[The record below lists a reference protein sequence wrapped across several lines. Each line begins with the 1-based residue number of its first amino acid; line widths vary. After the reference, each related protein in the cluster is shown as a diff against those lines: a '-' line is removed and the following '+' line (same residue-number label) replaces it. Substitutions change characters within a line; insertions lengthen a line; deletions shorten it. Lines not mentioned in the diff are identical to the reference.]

1 MAGTT
6 KFDSD
11 GMPIPM
17 AAPKKDTPV
26 LDKDGMPVPASKKK
40 DAAGSPSPSDSL
52 PMPSQTEPPVGT
64 SVSDPKQVTA
74 NYKNNSLTPKD
85 VGDRPMPVGPPLEQI
100 SSALNN
106 KGKNLSTWSKSGSD
120 GYVKGLVDRHQDAQ
134 NQINQININEK
145 SRAIHEANNPGELA
159 KLEESEKYF
168 RGQIGK
174 EYEARKQK

>member
-11 GMPIPM
+11 GMPVPM
-17 AAPKKDTPV
+17 AAPKKDTPSF
-26 LDKDGMPVPASKKK
+26 DKDGLPIPKKK

-52 PMPSQTEPPVGT
+52 PISSQTEPSVGT

-120 GYVKGLVDRHQDAQ
+120 DYVKGLVDRHQAVQ
-134 NQINQININEK
+134 KQIADLSDDTNFKGAKMYI
-145 SRAIHEANNPGELA
+145 PGVSDE
-159 KLEESEKYF
+159 
-168 RGQIGK
+168 RI
-174 EYEARKQK
+174 